1 MIGLSTN
8 AARSYPFD
16 VRQFQRMMVAGI
28 FDDQKVELVAGKVY
42 PMTDLPPHTFAVG
55 RFHEALRAMLLRDV
69 WTIRE
74 EKPLL
79 IGRYWAPKP
88 DIMVLFGTDAIYAA
102 RHPRPRDVALLVEV
116 SDTTY
121 RRDRGQKWR
130 RYAAAGIPLYMIVR
144 LKGPDTHIEVWTGPT
159 GRGRTARYTD
169 IVRYNARA
177 GESVPIELGGSVH
190 GQVSV
195 LDFVAQQS

>member
-16 VRQFQRMMVAGI
+16 VRQFHRMAAAGI
-28 FDDQKVELVAGKVY
+28 FDDQKVELVAGKIY

-55 RFHEALRAMLLRDV
+55 EFREALRPMLPRDI

-74 EKPLL
+74 EKPVL

-88 DIMVLFGTDAIYAA
+88 DIAVLFGTDAIYAA
-102 RHPRPRDVALLVEV
+102 RHPRPRDVALIVEV

-121 RRDRGQKWR
+121 RRDRGQKTATKRHCGHSDLHDCSSQGR
-130 RYAAAGIPLYMIVR
+130 RHAHRSLDRTDRSGQDGPLHR
-144 LKGPDTHIEVWTGPT
+144 CGPLQ
-159 GRGRTARYTD
+159 RAR
-169 IVRYNARA
+169 R
-177 GESVPIELGGSVH
+177 
-190 GQVSV
+190 
-195 LDFVAQQS
+195 